1 MMSKWP
7 VRRLVIV
14 AVLLAALMR
23 ASELVSFG
31 GDEGAI
37 ESPLASLPCVA
48 FERLESTPG
57 QLLVYC
63 TEDATPREISFPAC
77 YLPRLYQWDADAVVC
92 VAAGEDAMP
101 GVAGVDDN
109 GNGVVDDQRR
119 WVSRII
125 DL

>member
-1 MMSKWP
+1 
-7 VRRLVIV
+7 
-14 AVLLAALMR
+14 
-23 ASELVSFG
+23 
-31 GDEGAI
+31 
-37 ESPLASLPCVA
+37 
-48 FERLESTPG
+48 
-57 QLLVYC
+57 
-63 TEDATPREISFPAC
+63 
-77 YLPRLYQWDADAVVC
+77 